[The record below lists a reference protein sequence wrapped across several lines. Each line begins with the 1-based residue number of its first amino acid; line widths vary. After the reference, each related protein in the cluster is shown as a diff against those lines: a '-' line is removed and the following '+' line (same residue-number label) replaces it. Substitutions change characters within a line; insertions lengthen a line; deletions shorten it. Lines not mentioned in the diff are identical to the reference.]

1 MPAPTRD
8 IEAAGAVVFRR
19 PKGGRRE
26 VLLVHRPKYD
36 DWAFPK
42 GKLDRGEHATT
53 AAVREVEEETGL
65 LIRLGRPLRSQ
76 RYRVGRGWKLVHYW
90 VGRVRAEVLNS
101 VLSFPDAQEFVR
113 YFCSTLLYE
122 EIAEREGYSPAD
134 LIARCPAGGPIPVSK
149 KMVAVAATKPA

>member
-65 LIRLGRPLRSQ
+65 LIRLGRPLRAQ
-76 RYRVGRGWKLVHYW
+76 RYRVGRGWKLVHYC
-90 VGRVRAEVLNS
+90 VGRVRV
-101 VLSFPDAQEFVR
+101 
-113 YFCSTLLYE
+113 
-122 EIAEREGYSPAD
+122 AD
-134 LIARCPAGGPIPVSK
+134 LDEVDGYVRPGEIDQVAWVPIADADDWSRFDAKI
-149 KMVAVAATKPA
+149 VAVREMGEALK